1 MFFRGIGVE
10 RIFMNFLKIYSD
22 PKNLVLVL
30 NTTQQEEVNI
40 PRRNVFVDPSNVLR
54 LRFII
59 ICMILNAPKKF

>member
-1 MFFRGIGVE
+1 
-10 RIFMNFLKIYSD
+10 MNFLKIYSD